1 MLWYMMLQNEKN
13 ETFYELI
20 IPENDPQGI
29 LLREQCKVQDRSY
42 STPPF
47 V

>member
-1 MLWYMMLQNEKN
+1 MMLQYEKN
-13 ETFYELI
+13 ETFYEFI
-20 IPENDPQGI
+20 IPENDLQGT